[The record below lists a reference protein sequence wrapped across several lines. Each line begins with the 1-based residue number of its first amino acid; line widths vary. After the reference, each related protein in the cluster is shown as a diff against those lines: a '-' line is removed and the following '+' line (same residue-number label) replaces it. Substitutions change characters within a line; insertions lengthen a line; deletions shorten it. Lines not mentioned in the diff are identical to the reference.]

1 MTLVST
7 LQDRNVDLDEFEA
20 VLTFVLIGFSF
31 NSNFE
36 ILKPATI
43 QNAISRT
50 EAQNLSKI
58 VMAYIKGKPKSFLR
72 IRLPLVLIS
81 LVGFSIKKAEGS
93 TLAERTQTFT
103 QILKSFE
110 SNNQE
115 ELSTILSC
123 LKALNQPYYTNTLNS
138 KLDPFANIFQGR
150 VPQSFSNLLGE
161 ATTLCES
168 KLQPSTQGSLPQPP
182 SLSKEPSTPSKPSTL
197 SPISPKLPTLTVV
210 GTKPSPSKEITILT
224 PEAPTKDPGGTNVSE
239 VEKSQ
244 NGDTPTIESKNS
256 KNAGTPDKNS
266 TWKWL
271 LAFGGVGILWV
282 WASKRGK

>member
-7 LQDRNVDLDEFEA
+7 IQDRNVDLDEFEA

-36 ILKPATI
+36 ILKPATV

-72 IRLPLVLIS
+72 VRLPLVLIS
-81 LVGFSIKKAEGS
+81 LVGFSIKKAKGS

-123 LKALNQPYYTNTLNS
+123 LKALNQAYYTNTLNS

-150 VPQSFSNLLGE
+150 VPQSFSNLLSE

-182 SLSKEPSTPSKPSTL
+182 SLSKEPPDPSKPSTL
-197 SPISPKLPTLTVV
+197 SPVSPNRPSLTIV
-210 GTKPSPSKEITILT
+210 GAKSSPPKEITILNSGS
-224 PEAPTKDPGGTNVSE
+224 PTKDPGSANVNEFETSKDGE
-239 VEKSQ
+239 TPVVDVE
-244 NGDTPTIESKNS
+244 NS
-256 KNAGTPDKNS
+256 KDTDTTSKSS

-271 LAFGGVGILWV
+271 LAFGGLGVLWV
-282 WASKRGK
+282 WVGKRGK